1 MEIGNQTRRPD
12 WSKTDI
18 PNKFSNER
26 NILILREELTNVM
39 CRLKYLEEKLLCIKC
54 GDIITDDCKNNYCTN
69 VPCSFCGFRGP
80 PKEFEKME
88 LKPASDFVSNKTKMV
103 KFTKCCRCKEI
114 LSFTS

>member
-1 MEIGNQTRRPD
+1 MEISNQIKRPD

-26 NILILREELTNVM
+26 HILILREDLTNVM

-54 GDIITDDCKNNYCTN
+54 GEIITDDCKNNYCINT
-69 VPCSFCGFRGP
+69 PCSFCGFRGP
-80 PKEFEKME
+80 PKEVEKIE
-88 LKPASDFVSNKTKMV
+88 CTGGTESNKIV

-114 LSFTS
+114 LSCII